1 MVFMKKKFLTHM
13 FCDPSLKRS
22 TWCKKSR
29 SMQCPKKFLI
39 LKFIGLLKKCPEGVK
54 VTIWAANFDMS
65 IYFLNVMFSS
75 EKCMVSFTYILLKNG
90 ECKKL
95 TLHHITN
102 TNFLRG
108 QLSNFLNITPF

>member
-1 MVFMKKKFLTHM
+1 
-13 FCDPSLKRS
+13 
-22 TWCKKSR
+22 
-29 SMQCPKKFLI
+29 
-39 LKFIGLLKKCPEGVK
+39 LKFIGLLKKFTEGVN

-65 IYFLNVMFSS
+65 IFFVEYHVLQRNIA
-75 EKCMVSFTYILLKNG
+75 KKQGG

-102 TNFLRG
+102 TNFLRV